1 MTQANRVHST
11 PPTNTSA
18 INHADPTR
26 RGFITFAAGASV
38 ISVGSLAAVAT
49 PISATQVSD
58 APIDPIFTAIDAH
71 RKANAAHWAALKAS
85 EGISDWG
92 ITEQPCHDENN
103 AFEVLIGA
111 PATTLA
117 GLRAKLEYL
126 RVIAEG
132 EEAWML
138 DEREGAALLLID
150 SFIASGMWV
159 CCHDQQRFQIPRQ
172 RFPSLPRSPIAGVE
186 PRRSRRTGGRARNS
200 RCSNR

>member
-1 MTQANRVHST
+1 MTQAKRVHST

-18 INHADPTR
+18 TNPTGPVDSTR
-26 RGFITFAAGASV
+26 RGFIALAAGASI
-38 ISVGSLAAVAT
+38 ISVGSIGAVAM
-49 PISATQVSD
+49 PISATQVSY

-71 RKANAAHWAALKAS
+71 RKANAAHWAVLKAS

-103 AFEVLIGA
+103 AFDVLIGA
-111 PATTLA
+111 PAVTPA

-150 SFIASGMWV
+150 SFIASLRNV
-159 CCHDQQRFQIPRQ
+159 
-172 RFPSLPRSPIAGVE
+172 GVL
-186 PRRSRRTGGRARNS
+186 S
-200 RCSNR
+200 

>member
-1 MTQANRVHST
+1 VSPSAPALTLAMKGLIPMTKATRVHST

-18 INHADPTR
+18 INHVDPTR

-38 ISVGSLAAVAT
+38 ISVGSLAAVAM

-58 APIDPIFTAIDAH
+58 ALIDLIYTAIDAH

-111 PATTLA
+111 PAVTLA

-126 RVIAEG
+126 FA
-132 EEAWML
+132 
-138 DEREGAALLLID
+138 
-150 SFIASGMWV
+150 
-159 CCHDQQRFQIPRQ
+159 
-172 RFPSLPRSPIAGVE
+172 
-186 PRRSRRTGGRARNS
+186 
-200 RCSNR
+200 